1 MADDVIDSIKFCFPL
16 ALSESC
22 CAFSAPIMSEISA
35 LGVVVAAFLWTPH
48 SLFPWWWM
56 KLRATLYWLYRRT
69 DSVCHHTLIRTVEA
83 EIQFFHHSTT
93 LSNIQQEYGECEW
106 RRKLFSSAQAQRQ
119 EEKKLLTSQLIDF
132 RELNCTFRSST
143 RSQTVLAL
151 PFHLLQHKFV
161 PEMHYFL
168 RLSAIFT
175 CWWFQYFFASHS
187 HGTKILQRD
196 GDDHLHSTTLAYG
209 QTASKVLQRSE
220 ASTVCSFWDFHEGQK
235 GKERW
240 EKCCARE

>member
-1 MADDVIDSIKFCFPL
+1 MSSIQLNFVSL
-16 ALSESC
+16 
-22 CAFSAPIMSEISA
+22 
-35 LGVVVAAFLWTPH
+35 
-48 SLFPWWWM
+48 SLFPNHAAPFRHPSCP
-56 KLRATLYWLYRRT
+56 KYLRWALSSSLFSGHRTHFSPDDGWSYALHFTGFYRRT

-83 EIQFFHHSTT
+83 EIQFLHHSTT

>member
-1 MADDVIDSIKFCFPL
+1 MLRLFGTHHVRNICAGRCRRRFSLDTALTFPL
-16 ALSESC
+16 MMDEATRYTLLALPPHWLCLPPHTHPNSRGRD
-22 CAFSAPIMSEISA
+22 PI
-35 LGVVVAAFLWTPH
+35 
-48 SLFPWWWM
+48 FPPFDYSFQYPTRIRWVWM
-56 KLRATLYWLYRRT
+56 KEKT
-69 DSVCHHTLIRTVEA
+69 
-83 EIQFFHHSTT
+83 FF
-93 LSNIQQEYGECEW
+93 IGPGA
-106 RRKLFSSAQAQRQ
+106 KAGG
-119 EEKKLLTSQLIDF
+119 KKLLTSQLIDF